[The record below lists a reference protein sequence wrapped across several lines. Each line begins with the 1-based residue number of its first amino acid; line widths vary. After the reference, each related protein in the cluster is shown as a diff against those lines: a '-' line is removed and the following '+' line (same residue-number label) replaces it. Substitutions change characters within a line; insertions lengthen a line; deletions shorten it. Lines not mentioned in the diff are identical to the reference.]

1 MLSKQKLSLGQF
13 SESSL
18 YDWGDMAG
26 RPTTAKAPPFGQ
38 RLAAL
43 RKARGFSQQELAGR
57 LKTTRANIAYYERKA
72 SNPTLDFISRC
83 AEVFEVPVAELADL
97 APTPSPARAKP
108 GPKSRLEQQ
117 FEKIS
122 KLPRTRQQFV
132 SQVLDELL
140 SSSSD
145 S

>member
-1 MLSKQKLSLGQF
+1 
-13 SESSL
+13 
-18 YDWGDMAG
+18 MAG

-43 RKARGFSQQELAGR
+43 RKARGLSQQELASQ
-57 LKTTRANIAYYERKA
+57 LQTTRANIAYYERKA

-83 AEVFEVPVAELADL
+83 AEVFEVPVAELTDL
-97 APTPSPARAKP
+97 APNAPARAKP

-122 KLPRTRQQFV
+122 NLPRSRQQFV

-140 SSSSD
+140 SSGS
-145 S
+145 